1 MKRLLAIL
9 AASWVP
15 FAGAAFKCT
24 DAKGITHIGDTP
36 PAGCKEVMM
45 YEVTPT
51 GKVLREIE
59 PTLTPEQAKARA
71 AELEKKRAA
80 DAIAAEQKRKDLALL
95 STYASEKEFDVA
107 RDRNIEPLKGRI
119 ASTQERIK
127 AAEKKQKDIQEEMEF
142 YKAGKAKKGGEMP
155 ANLTDDLK
163 RAQAEK
169 TALQTTIASYE
180 KEIEEIKVKFDADK
194 KRWADLKHAP
204 KEPVAADTKA
214 AKKN

>member
-24 DAKGITHIGDTP
+24 DAKGITHVGDTP

-45 YEVTPT
+45 YEVTPS

-59 PTLTPEQAKARA
+59 PTLTPEQAKTRA
-71 AELEKKRAA
+71 AELERKRAA

-107 RDRNIEPLKGRI
+107 RDRNIEPLRGRI
-119 ASTQERIK
+119 TSTQERIK

-169 TALQTTIASYE
+169 TALQSTITGYE
-180 KEIEEIKVKFDADK
+180 KEIEEIKVKYDADK
-194 KRWADLKHAP
+194 KRWMDLKNAP
-204 KEPVAADTKA
+204 KEPAATDTKA
-214 AKKN
+214 ARKN